1 MFKKIPGTRDILPE
15 QVFAWQR
22 IEEISRGLF
31 SFYNYKEIRP
41 PLIEEAGLFNRSL
54 GDAAEIV
61 QKQMFLIQKAED
73 QYALRPEGTAS
84 IVRAYIEN
92 NLDKTS
98 GFEKFYYIGPMFRM
112 ERPQKGRLRQFH
124 HIGCEAIGS
133 KDPALDIEVISLAD
147 KLLRAFSIE
156 GYKIILNSL
165 GCLKDRRE
173 LADSLQKSLKDHLP
187 ALCEDCK
194 VRFERNILRVLDC
207 KNESCK
213 AIVKTLALENA
224 HLCPECKHDFELVQ
238 NGLTGLGVEYQV
250 SPYLVRG
257 LDYYT
262 GTVFEIKHHQ
272 LGPQQD
278 ALGAGGRYDNL
289 VKELGGSD
297 TGAMGFAFGVERLL
311 LALQTAIEPAVS
323 KLVYLICLGE
333 AARKHGIILLD
344 SLRKNN
350 IPADT
355 DYENRSLK
363 GAMRRANDL
372 KARFVLIIG
381 DDELKKNVIMC
392 KDMASGEQKEVA
404 EAEIINHLKQT
415 RRISQC

>member
-15 QVFAWQR
+15 QVSSWQK
-22 IEEISRGLF
+22 IEDISRRLF
-31 SFYNYKEIRP
+31 ALYNYTEIRP

-61 QKQMFLIQKAED
+61 QKQMFLIQKGD
-73 QYALRPEGTAS
+73 DVYALRPEGTAS
-84 IVRAYIEN
+84 IVRAYVEN
-92 NLDKTS
+92 NLDKTA
-98 GFEKFYYIGPMFRM
+98 GFEKFFYMGPMFRM

-133 KDPALDIEVISLAD
+133 RDPALDVEVISLSD
-147 KLLRAFSIE
+147 TLLRAFSIE
-156 GYKIILNSL
+156 GYTIVLNSL
-165 GCLKDRRE
+165 GCANDRNE
-173 LADSLQKSLKDHLP
+173 FGISLQQSLKSHLP

-194 VRFERNILRVLDC
+194 IRFERNIMRILDC

-213 AIVKTLALENA
+213 TIVKTLSLQNA
-224 HLCPECKHDFELVQ
+224 HLCNGCKQDFEQVQ
-238 NGLTGLGVEYQV
+238 NGLTALGVPYEV

-262 GTVFEIKHHQ
+262 GTVFEIKHHN

-289 VKELGGSD
+289 VKELGGPE
-297 TGAMGFAFGVERLL
+297 TGAIGFAFGMERLL
-311 LALQTAIEPAVS
+311 LAAQNPPVRSAE
-323 KLVYLICLGE
+323 KLVYIIPLGE
-333 AARKHGIILLD
+333 AARQHGITLLHN
-344 SLRKNN
+344 LRKNN
-350 IPADT
+350 IFADT

-372 KARFVLIIG
+372 KAGFCLIIG
-381 DDELKKNVIMC
+381 DNELKKSTIMC
-392 KDMASGEQKEVA
+392 KNMATGEQKEVP
-404 EAEIINHLKQT
+404 ETELVKYLT
-415 RRISQC
+415 T